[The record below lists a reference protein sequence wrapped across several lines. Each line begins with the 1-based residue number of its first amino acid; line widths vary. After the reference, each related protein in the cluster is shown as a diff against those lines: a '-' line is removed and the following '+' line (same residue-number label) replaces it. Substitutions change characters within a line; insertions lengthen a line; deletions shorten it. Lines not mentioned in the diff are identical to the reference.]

1 MAKKRKIDFV
11 LNEQDDKRLVFRF
24 YPRQSNCHGFGNE
37 PPKSWKEVYK
47 VYYAYSILKQYKRN
61 DDDNWADTD
70 IVFECECDECSIVDE
85 IAYICQEL
93 AKGNVSKTV
102 TRFNESVELEYLD
115 REIYPMGMG
124 VGWTI
129 HKFDNHK
136 NNKEFGIPF
145 QVYYQFTLY
154 NWNDV
159 GFRFVIKE
167 EQIEQFGKYLESC
180 CEYMLAHGE
189 PI

>member
-1 MAKKRKIDFV
+1 
-11 LNEQDDKRLVFRF
+11 
-24 YPRQSNCHGFGNE
+24 
-37 PPKSWKEVYK
+37 
-47 VYYAYSILKQYKRN
+47 
-61 DDDNWADTD
+61 
-70 IVFECECDECSIVDE
+70 
-85 IAYICQEL
+85 
-93 AKGNVSKTV
+93 
-102 TRFNESVELEYLD
+102 
-115 REIYPMGMG
+115 MGMG